1 MTDSTDDLNRLER
14 WSRRKLGRTMQA
26 PSPEDAPIVSAQDE
40 VHDDSPPEA
49 SEPEAPAP
57 PSLPEDDPLPGSLD
71 ETLPD
76 PDTLQAGSD
85 FTAFLQKGVSPA
97 LRRRALRQLYAT
109 GNYNVRDGLDDYDD
123 DYSQLRPLARES
135 AEKLRHWSRQL
146 GQHLEEA
153 LDEAPD
159 ESDMEQRD
167 NVGVPPAAASASEER
182 HAPDDCDNTETPRS
196 RT

>member
-14 WSRRKLGRTMQA
+14 WSRRKRGQTMEA
-26 PSPEDAPIVSAQDE
+26 PSPEDAPIASVHVEA
-40 VHDDSPPEA
+40 HDDSPLEA
-49 SEPEAPAP
+49 HEPDEPAQ
-57 PSLPEDDPLPGSLD
+57 PSLAVDDPLPGSLD
-71 ETLPD
+71 DTLPD

-97 LRRRALRQLYAT
+97 LKRRALRRLYAT

-146 GQHLEEA
+146 GQHLEKV
-153 LDEAPD
+153 LDETPD
-159 ESDMEQRD
+159 ESDEEHV
-167 NVGVPPAAASASEER
+167 NVGAPSAAATPVEPRDDPE
-182 HAPDDCDNTETPRS
+182 APEHET
-196 RT
+196 

>member
-1 MTDSTDDLNRLER
+1 MTDSTDDLKRLER
-14 WSRRKLGRTMQA
+14 WSRRKRGQTMAA
-26 PSPEDAPIVSAQDE
+26 PSPEDAPLVSAQDE
-40 VHDDSPPEA
+40 AHDDNPLED
-49 SEPEAPAP
+49 SEPGAPVP
-57 PSLPEDDPLPGSLD
+57 PSQPEDDPLPGSLD

-97 LRRRALRQLYAT
+97 LKRRALRRLYAT

-146 GQHLEEA
+146 GQHLEDA
-153 LDEAPD
+153 LDEVPD
-159 ESDMEQRD
+159 ESVVE
-167 NVGVPPAAASASEER
+167 
-182 HAPDDCDNTETPRS
+182 HAKAGAPSIAPTPGESHDDPESPEHEA
-196 RT
+196 